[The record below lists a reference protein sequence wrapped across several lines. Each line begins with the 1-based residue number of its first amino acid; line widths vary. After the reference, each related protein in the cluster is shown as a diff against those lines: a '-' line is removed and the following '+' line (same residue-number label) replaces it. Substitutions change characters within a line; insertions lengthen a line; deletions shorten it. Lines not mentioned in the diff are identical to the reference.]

1 MKLNP
6 KQKYSILESNAR
18 LNLWEGAVR
27 SGKTV
32 GIDYR
37 FIQAVGESK
46 KDCPPDA
53 VDIMVGK
60 TVGALKRNVINPI
73 IELVG
78 KKNAVYYSG
87 KQEFYL
93 FGDVIHVIG
102 ANDERAEGKIRGATV
117 RKALGDEITLWPESF
132 FKMLDSR
139 LSLEQSQ
146 FFGGTNPGP
155 PRHYLKVG
163 YIDRVKELNLKVF
176 KFKIE
181 DNKALPKSYVEA
193 IKKNYTGL
201 WYKRFILGEW
211 CMAEGSIFDFFDE
224 RAHTLAICPTA
235 QYYVLGVDYG
245 TSNPA
250 AFILFGVNRFAKPKI
265 WAEQEY
271 YFDSRKEQRQKTNS
285 EYSQDLINFCKKH
298 LGEYWQTKVHSI
310 YLDPSAESF
319 QVQLIRDGV
328 YSVKEADNAV
338 LEGIATVASMMK
350 TGDFAISVNCPNY
363 INEMYSYVWDSKAQE
378 KGLDEPLKV
387 DDHCQDAGRYAVY
400 SEFGPEYADLN
411 QLSRL

>member
-102 ANDERAEGKIRGATV
+102 ANDERSE
-117 RKALGDEITLWPESF
+117 E
-132 FKMLDSR
+132 
-139 LSLEQSQ
+139 
-146 FFGGTNPGP
+146 
-155 PRHYLKVG
+155 
-163 YIDRVKELNLKVF
+163 
-176 KFKIE
+176 
-181 DNKALPKSYVEA
+181 
-193 IKKNYTGL
+193 
-201 WYKRFILGEW
+201 RFVV
-211 CMAEGSIFDFFDE
+211 
-224 RAHTLAICPTA
+224 P
-235 QYYVLGVDYG
+235 Q
-245 TSNPA
+245 
-250 AFILFGVNRFAKPKI
+250 
-265 WAEQEY
+265 
-271 YFDSRKEQRQKTNS
+271 
-285 EYSQDLINFCKKH
+285 
-298 LGEYWQTKVHSI
+298 
-310 YLDPSAESF
+310 
-319 QVQLIRDGV
+319 
-328 YSVKEADNAV
+328 
-338 LEGIATVASMMK
+338 
-350 TGDFAISVNCPNY
+350 
-363 INEMYSYVWDSKAQE
+363 
-378 KGLDEPLKV
+378 
-387 DDHCQDAGRYAVY
+387 
-400 SEFGPEYADLN
+400 
-411 QLSRL
+411 